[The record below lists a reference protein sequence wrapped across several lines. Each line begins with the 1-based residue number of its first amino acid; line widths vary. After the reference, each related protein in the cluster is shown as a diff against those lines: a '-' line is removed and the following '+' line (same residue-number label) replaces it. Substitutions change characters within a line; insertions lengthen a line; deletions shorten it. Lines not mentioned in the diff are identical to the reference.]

1 MGSKFNR
8 EISERVVVIAARR
21 DLACGQ
27 ASGIPQGG
35 AKNGGEYAETKRR
48 MRVAAYCRVSTAS
61 DAQETSYESQCRH
74 YTDFIKD
81 NTEWEFAGIYADE
94 GITGTSASKR
104 PEFMRLM
111 SDCRK
116 RRIDMV
122 ITKSISRFARNT
134 LDCLKYIRELK
145 ALGIAI
151 FFEKENINT
160 LDAKGEVLVTIMA
173 SLAQEESQSISQN
186 VRTGI
191 QYRMQQGIGRLNTSI
206 FLGFARGDQA
216 GEWVIVPEEAEIVRQ
231 IFRDYLDGYSPGR
244 IAASLMRD
252 GVPSP
257 AGKESWYASTVKS
270 ILTNEKY
277 TGDLLMQKYYTEDF
291 LTQRVLKNN
300 GALPQ
305 YYVKN
310 HHKPII
316 PRAVFER
323 VQNEVKRRRSLMN
336 EPRRL
341 RLTSGDALKGRI
353 ICGLCGRSLK
363 RCLTESGDIW
373 QCKRRA
379 ASSVIDCDCRIVF
392 EEEIK
397 VALTQA
403 FTLLPEYADE
413 MHSMLQ
419 RTRDQISQYRSG
431 DLRPD
436 TEPFIVEELLD
447 KEMRIISLM
456 QISGCADTSPVAC
469 CREGISH
476 TDNPDAS
483 PGACYTEQDFMM
495 RTGVVLEYENGEH
508 SADDAM
514 VIRFVD
520 KIIIEE
526 YSMKVIFRAGITI
539 EIPE

>member
-1 MGSKFNR
+1 MGSKCNVDLK
-8 EISERVVVIAARR
+8 ERVVVIAARR
-21 DLACGQ
+21 GQ
-27 ASGIPQGG
+27 LRESTAGICQGG
-35 AKNGGEYAETKRR
+35 TQVDGEYAETKHR

-74 YTDFIKD
+74 YTDYIEG
-81 NTEWEFAGIYADE
+81 NAEWKFAGIYADE
-94 GITGTSASKR
+94 GITGTSARKR
-104 PEFMRLM
+104 PEFMRM
-111 SDCRK
+111 ISDCRL

-134 LDCLKYIRELK
+134 MDCLKYIRELK

-151 FFEKENINT
+151 YFEKENINT

-216 GEWVIVPEEAEIVRQ
+216 GEWVIVPEEAEIVRR

-244 IAASLMRD
+244 IAAGLMRD

-277 TGDLLMQKYYTEDF
+277 TGDLLMQKYYTEEF
-291 LTQRVLKNN
+291 LTQRVLKND

-305 YYVKN
+305 YYVRN
-310 HHKPII
+310 HHEPII
-316 PRAVFER
+316 PRTVFER
-323 VQNEVKRRRSLMN
+323 VQNEVKRRRFLMN
-336 EPRRL
+336 DPGRL
-341 RLTSGDALKGRI
+341 RLTSGDALKSRI

-363 RCLTESGDIW
+363 RCQTEFGEVW

-379 ASSVIDCDCRIVF
+379 ASNVTDCDCRTLSG
-392 EEEIK
+392 EEIK
-397 VALTQA
+397 AALTQS
-403 FTLLPEYADE
+403 FMLLPEYANE
-413 MHSMLQ
+413 MHTMLQ
-419 RTRDQISQYRSG
+419 RKRNQISQYRSG
-431 DLRPD
+431 NLRPYA
-436 TEPFIVEELLD
+436 EPFTVEELLD
-447 KEMRIISLM
+447 EEMRIISLIQM
-456 QISGCADTSPVAC
+456 SSRGDTDPDAC
-469 CREGISH
+469 CL
-476 TDNPDAS
+476 DAITGTGT
-483 PGACYTEQDFMM
+483 PGACYTEQEFFV
-495 RTGVVLEYENGEH
+495 RTGSIPKYENGVYLL
-508 SADDAM
+508 DDAM

-520 KIIIEE
+520 RIMVEKN
-526 YSMKVIFRAGITI
+526 YLRVDFRAGVSI
-539 EIPE
+539 EIHK

>member
-1 MGSKFNR
+1 MRSKLN
-8 EISERVVVIAARR
+8 ENLKERVVVIAAQRR
-21 DLACGQ
+21 SVCGLATDMRQ
-27 ASGIPQGG
+27 SG
-35 AKNGGEYAETKRR
+35 ANDDRECVEAKRR

-61 DAQETSYESQCRH
+61 DAQETSYESQCLH
-74 YTDFIKD
+74 YTDFIKN
-81 NTEWEFAGIYADE
+81 NTEWEFTGIYADE
-94 GITGTSASKR
+94 GITGTSARKR
-104 PEFMRLM
+104 PEFMRM
-111 SDCRK
+111 ISDCHMH
-116 RRIDMV
+116 RIDMV

-134 LDCLKYIRELK
+134 MDCLKYIRELK

-277 TGDLLMQKYYTEDF
+277 AGDLLMQKYYTEDF

-305 YYVKN
+305 YYVRN
-310 HHKPII
+310 HHEPII

-323 VQNEVKRRRSLMN
+323 VQNEVKRRGSLIN
-336 EPRRL
+336 EPGRL

-495 RTGVVLEYENGEH
+495 RTGNLPKYENGKM
-508 SADDAM
+508 SVDDAM
-514 VIRFVD
+514 LIRYIDRIVV
-520 KIIIEE
+520 EQH
-526 YSMKVIFRAGITI
+526 SMKVKFRAGITI